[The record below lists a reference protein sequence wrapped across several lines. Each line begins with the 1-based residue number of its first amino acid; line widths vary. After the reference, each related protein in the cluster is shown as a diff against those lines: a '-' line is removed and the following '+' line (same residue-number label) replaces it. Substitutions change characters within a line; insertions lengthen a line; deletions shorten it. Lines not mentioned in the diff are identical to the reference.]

1 MIIIYGKSLTV
12 TGGTGVKM
20 DEDMNASEKIEEL
33 VKENRTWEILEI
45 LRECETLEE
54 AKEKVKAFL
63 KK

>member
-1 MIIIYGKSLTV
+1 
-12 TGGTGVKM
+12 M